1 MAIRGP
7 ACLSKSSKGV
17 VFAARSRSCRGRLEF
32 PRSTQPVR
40 MAGVLSV
47 HKLSFRLGNSLLSS
61 LTNASP
67 RTLAATS
74 AAKNYFTYSKEP
86 SQPVDNVPKF
96 VSSEEAVKC
105 IKSGKVKVYIPLFN
119 QVVLVTHPSKISLLN
134 WHVLALT
141 WDFLLLGC

>member
-1 MAIRGP
+1 
-7 ACLSKSSKGV
+7 
-17 VFAARSRSCRGRLEF
+17 
-32 PRSTQPVR
+32 

-47 HKLSFRLGNSLLSS
+47 HKLSARLGSSLLSS
-61 LTNASP
+61 LTHASP

-105 IKSGKVKVYIPLFN
+105 IKSGDTVFVSGAASTPIDLVNAMTEHGKANKLSKVTVSHAY
-119 QVVLVTHPSKISLLN
+119 
-134 WHVLALT
+134 
-141 WDFLLLGC
+141 